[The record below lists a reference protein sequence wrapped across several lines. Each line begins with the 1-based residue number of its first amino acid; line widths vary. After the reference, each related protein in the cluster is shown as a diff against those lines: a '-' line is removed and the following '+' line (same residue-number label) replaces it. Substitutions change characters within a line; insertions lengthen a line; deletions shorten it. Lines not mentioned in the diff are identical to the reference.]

1 MITDGTTVHEM
12 AVTQSILDIAIQ
24 HAEQAGASQITQID
38 LIIGEMTGIVDE
50 SVQLYF
56 DFLSRDTIAAGAS
69 LVFDRRPA
77 TFCCREC
84 HNTYHPEGIDWRCPA
99 CEALTFEVVSGR
111 EFQVASIQVDDALN
125 KTQDTLE

>member
-1 MITDGTTVHEM
+1 MHEM

-24 HAEQAGASQITQID
+24 HAKQAGASQITQID

-56 DFLSRDTIAAGAS
+56 DFLSRDTIAAGAA

-77 TFCCREC
+77 AFRCREC
-84 HNTYHPEGIDWRCPA
+84 HTTYHPEGIDWRCPA

-111 EFQVASIQVDDALN
+111 EFQVASIQVDDVL
-125 KTQDTLE
+125 TQTQNTVE